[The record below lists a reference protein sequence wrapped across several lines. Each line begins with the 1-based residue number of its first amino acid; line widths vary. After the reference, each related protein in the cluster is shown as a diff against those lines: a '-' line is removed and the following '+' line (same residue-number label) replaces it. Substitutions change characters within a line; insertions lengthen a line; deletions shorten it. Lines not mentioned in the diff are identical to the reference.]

1 MTRRWERLALIGAA
15 VIIIASA
22 ILYIYVERFPAAD
35 ETRIEDTRS
44 ESDGAGPVDE
54 TPPSATGDMENPS

>member
-1 MTRRWERLALIGAA
+1 MTRRWERLALIVAA

-22 ILYIYVERFPAAD
+22 VFYVYVGRFPAAD
-35 ETRIEDTRS
+35 ESRIEDTTG
-44 ESDGAGPVDE
+44 EPDGSGPVDE